1 MEVTISQKSNN
12 KKRVGNKIL
21 SLFQYIFFVFAS
33 KKSKCISL
41 YSYVSIVNKM
51 MFSTHTVHLKIK
63 LYLIFPKLQG

>member
-12 KKRVGNKIL
+12 KKKSGQQNFKFV
-21 SLFQYIFFVFAS
+21 QYIFFVFAS

-51 MFSTHTVHLKIK
+51 MFSTHTFKNK
-63 LYLIFPKLQG
+63 TIFDCILEST